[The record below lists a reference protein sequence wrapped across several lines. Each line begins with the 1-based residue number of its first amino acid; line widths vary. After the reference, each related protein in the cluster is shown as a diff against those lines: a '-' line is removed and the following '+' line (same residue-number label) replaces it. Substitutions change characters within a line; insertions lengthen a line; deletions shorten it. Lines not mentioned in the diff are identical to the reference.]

1 MNALKILQTVLSGL
15 DVPVYPIVVP
25 ESVSLPCIVTSMIS
39 ERANSRLDDL
49 AGQYEARVRVAC
61 HAASPADVM
70 GMGEEVKVLLLQT
83 VQTRLDGGNVLVNI
97 FKATTDLTDYDD
109 GRTVFRRL
117 TDYTVQWWV

>member
-15 DVPVYPIVVP
+15 DAPVYPIVMP
-25 ESVSLPCIVTSMIS
+25 ETAGLPCIVTSLIS

-49 AGQYEARVRVAC
+49 AGQYEARVRVTC

-70 GMGEEVKVLLLQT
+70 EIGEEVKAVLLQT
-83 VQTRLDGGNVLVNI
+83 VQTRLDSGNVLVNV

-117 TDYTVQWWV
+117 TDFTVQWWV